1 MKFFIGVMSKNV
13 IDNVIKFATENNED
27 ITLIPSRRQIDYD
40 GGYVNNWTTAEFISY
55 IKEKNKNIKIERDHS
70 GHSQGTNED
79 DGYLSLKID
88 CQYMDIIHIDP
99 FKYFQ
104 DFKEGLEET
113 IKMIEFCYNLNNKIE
128 YEIGTEEAIRKFEVD
143 ELDKFVKELKYR
155 LPYQIFSQIK
165 YLVVQA
171 GTSLNEKTNI
181 GVFDEEKL
189 KNMINISK
197 KYNLISKEHNGDWV
211 DNETILKKYNCGLE
225 CINIAPEF
233 GEIETLVY
241 LKYFK
246 EYNLLDEFYD
256 ICFKSNKWKKWVSSS
271 FIPENNKE
279 KLILICGHYTFSY
292 PSFLKLKE
300 ILIKNSNINIDNLIS
315 DAIIEKLNNL
325 YGLFKNKVLITT
337 SGIGKRLGNITNFF
351 NKSLIRLG
359 NKLAI
364 CYIIEKFDKK
374 KTDFIITLGYQG
386 HLVKEFL
393 ELAYENYNFTFITID
408 NFEKN
413 GSSLVYSLLKTEKY
427 LKCPFYFFCCDSII
441 IDDILLIN
449 ENKKNNYLFI
459 AKSKETSFYSSVNI
473 CNDEIIKINSKGE
486 KNVDYVYTG
495 ISYIYDYNEYWKEM
509 NILYN
514 ENSYNKNLSD
524 IDVIRL
530 LINKKINIYYKIL
543 NEWYDTG
550 NITSLNI
557 AINKFKCDYNI
568 LHKDYETICFMEDKV
583 IKFINNKDYNLNK
596 IKRGKKLYP
605 ITPRII
611 NEGKYSFAMEKI
623 NGTILSEIKNYGEI
637 YKLLNWSYKNL
648 WINKQINDEFINTCH
663 NFYKI
668 KTYERLNELKKFNF
682 IDYEIINGIFVGKID
697 DILAKID
704 WNSLNTN
711 EFYQYH
717 GDFILDNIIYYNDNY
732 KLIDWRQDFGGNINH
747 GDMYYD
753 LAKLRHNIIF
763 NHNNVNNNLFEV
775 IVLNNT
781 EITIDIKCNYL
792 LIKQLEDFDKFVL
805 EKNLNLNKIKILT
818 FLIWLNMSPLH
829 EFNIS
834 KFLFYF
840 SKFNLAILYI

>member
-1 MKFFIGVMSKNV
+1 MKFCIGPVTKNT
-13 IDNVIKFATENNED
+13 IDVVIKYSLDYGTEF
-27 ITLIPSRRQIDYD
+27 IFIPSRRQIEMN
-40 GGYVNNWTTAEFISY
+40 GGYVENLTTKQFYDYVKSKNNKIQ
-55 IKEKNKNIKIERDHS
+55 IERDH
-70 GHSQGTNED
+70 GGPGQGKIDD
-79 DGYLSLKID
+79 DGFDSLKED
-88 CQYMDIIHIDP
+88 SKYFDIIHIDP
-99 FKYFQ
+99 WKKYPAF
-104 DFKEGLEET
+104 DDAVEWT
-113 IKMIEFCYNLNNKIE
+113 IKLIKYCYSLNQNII
-128 YEIGTEEAIRKFEVD
+128 YEIGTEEGIRPIESD
-143 ELDKFVKELKYR
+143 ELDNFVNKVKNGLESEV
-155 LPYQIFSQIK
+155 FSRIK
-165 YLVVQA
+165 YLVIQC
-171 GTSLNEKTNI
+171 GTKLLEQTNI
-181 GVFDEEKL
+181 GVYNEDKL
-189 KNMINISK
+189 KDMLEVCK
-197 KYNLISKEHNGDWV
+197 KHNLTAKEHNGDWITYDIV
-211 DNETILKKYNCGLE
+211 KKKEKQGLE

-668 KTYERLNELKKFNF
+668 KTYERLNELKKFNL

-818 FLIWLNMSPLH
+818 SLIWLNMSPLH
-829 EFNIS
+829 EYNIS
-834 KFLFYF
+834 QFLFYF
-840 SKFNLAILYI
+840 SKFNLAIL